1 MVHLLLEHRV
11 LLLKSLRFFEV
22 ALYLH
27 YLLLQGE
34 DRRHLVLEKT
44 LQIIQVVLDIAAY
57 LIGVISQLHLL
68 LSQLDCLVNMQLV
81 LLYQLL
87 LLL

>member
-1 MVHLLLEHRV
+1 M
-11 LLLKSLRFFEV
+11 
-22 ALYLH
+22 
-27 YLLLQGE
+27 
-34 DRRHLVLEKT
+34 LEKT

-57 LIGVISQLHLL
+57 LIGVVSQLHLL
-68 LSQLDCLVNMQLV
+68 FSQFYRLVNMQLV